1 MMKKVLL
8 VVMMMVLM
16 LSMMQGAYG
25 ETFSE
30 AADEAAAICTDIGM
44 ILGAGDGV
52 TPAYLATQPMR
63 YQGAIMLLRLKGFYD
78 TAVVYDYTANYNDVD
93 ELVWDGGKK
102 VLGYLFSNQETIGF
116 RGYPDGSFKPLVEM
130 TAKQYYKLMLIA
142 LGYEEN
148 VDFAWNTTGSLLGT
162 LEKAQ
167 EVGMTWL
174 LLDDDFTVKDL
185 TLATVEALR
194 LPMKGT
200 TETLAESLIDLG
212 AIDSTVA
219 ITSGLILGEVPDPE
233 PEATISIARNYE
245 IALVL
250 GRTVL
255 TIGIENATYKD
266 ELGGNNSTTEAL
278 IDSFD
283 GQFDTPV
290 SWNSTVDITYSNITR
305 LSDTSVMI
313 EIPAIDDYRITGN
326 EDVEVI
332 LSTLLFNEDI
342 DSEVATTGFVIVD
355 SGSGQIESPWMII
368 EANDLQFI
376 NEYPDH
382 LYTVEN
388 NLEFSEVSYNPITIF
403 NGELDGKNHTLSGL
417 VLTATA
423 DTGTGLFKEIDG
435 ATISNL
441 IIDNFTINGD
451 AMSHLGLIAG
461 LAKESTIMNTYV
473 DNSLVTGKRV
483 GLIVGRSDGDMT
495 IENCHVDNSTASLNG
510 LGSGSGGILGYSG
523 DDVSGETIISE
534 CTVNNTE
541 VSGFSSV
548 GGIVGKAL
556 NRITVEN
563 SSYSGVIHGGFVL
576 GGIIGNSSYEC
587 EIIDNSA
594 FGTVTGSNEIGGIV
608 GYVSGDYSITGNYAG
623 QTSLKLTME
632 DISGYHAHRILSL
645 YDTASTSMN
654 NTAKSTMKLYNGL
667 DVDHSSQFVSDASGL
682 DGLDSGLLFIPVIP
696 IIPDPGFFIPIPEII
711 IPGF

>member
-8 VVMMMVLM
+8 VVMIMVLM
-16 LSMMQGAYG
+16 LSMMQGAYA

-52 TPAYLATQPMR
+52 TPAYLATKPMR
-63 YQGAIMLLRLKGFYD
+63 YQGAIMLLRLKGLYD

-93 ELVWDGGKK
+93 ELVWVGGKK
-102 VLGYLFSNQETIGF
+102 VLGYLFVNQETIGF

-245 IALVL
+245 IALAL

-255 TIGIENATYKD
+255 TIGIDNATYKD
-266 ELGGNNSTTEAL
+266 ELGGNNSTTQAL

-313 EIPAIDDYRITGN
+313 EIPAIENYRITGN

-332 LSTLLFNEDI
+332 LPTSLFNEDI

-382 LYTVEN
+382 LYTIEN
-388 NLEFSEVSYNPITIF
+388 NLEFSEVSYNPITFF

-417 VLTATA
+417 VLTATT
-423 DTGTGLFKEIDG
+423 DSGTGLFREIDG

-441 IIDNFTINGD
+441 IIDNFTIN
-451 AMSHLGLIAG
+451 
-461 LAKESTIMNTYV
+461 
-473 DNSLVTGKRV
+473 
-483 GLIVGRSDGDMT
+483 
-495 IENCHVDNSTASLNG
+495 
-510 LGSGSGGILGYSG
+510 
-523 DDVSGETIISE
+523 
-534 CTVNNTE
+534 
-541 VSGFSSV
+541 
-548 GGIVGKAL
+548 
-556 NRITVEN
+556 
-563 SSYSGVIHGGFVL
+563 
-576 GGIIGNSSYEC
+576 
-587 EIIDNSA
+587 
-594 FGTVTGSNEIGGIV
+594 
-608 GYVSGDYSITGNYAG
+608 
-623 QTSLKLTME
+623 
-632 DISGYHAHRILSL
+632 
-645 YDTASTSMN
+645 
-654 NTAKSTMKLYNGL
+654 
-667 DVDHSSQFVSDASGL
+667 
-682 DGLDSGLLFIPVIP
+682 
-696 IIPDPGFFIPIPEII
+696 
-711 IPGF
+711 